1 MTAAPSRL
9 LGSAP
14 PTVLLLLSI
23 VSAHM
28 GAAFAY
34 FLFPL
39 IGPLGTVSLRL
50 VFSAA
55 ILVLI
60 TRPSMASFRH
70 RQGWMIVLYGLLMA
84 GMNSSFYMAI
94 DRIPLGIAITVA
106 FIGPLG
112 ISIAM
117 SRRFLDF
124 IWVALALAG
133 IVLLTPDIGETLDPV
148 GLLLAAIDGICWSG
162 LVLVSPRMA
171 KFAPGNTGLA
181 LGMSVA
187 ALVMLPIGLSKA
199 PIIAADPILL
209 LYGFGIALLSTTITF
224 TLEYEALKRLSVRL
238 YGLIISLEP
247 ASATIFGAVILGQS
261 VGLKGIAAIACV
273 TLAATGATL
282 TKKRDDKQDNITSS
296 L

>member
-1 MTAAPSRL
+1 MNITAASSRL
-9 LGSAP
+9 LATTS
-14 PTVLLLLSI
+14 PTVLLLGSI
-23 VSAHM
+23 LAAHM

-50 VFSAA
+50 AFSAA
-55 ILVLI
+55 IFILI
-60 TRPSMASFRH
+60 TRPSLQSLRH
-70 RQGWMIVLYGLLMA
+70 KNGWMIILYGLLMA

-112 ISIAM
+112 ISTLM
-117 SRRFLDF
+117 SRRLLDF
-124 IWVALALAG
+124 ICVALAIAG
-133 IVLLTPDIGETLDPV
+133 VILLTPQIGEALDPA
-148 GLLLAAIDGICWSG
+148 GLLLAAVDGVCWSG
-162 LVLVSPRMA
+162 LVLISPRIA

-187 ALVMLPIGLSKA
+187 ALAMLPVGLSKA
-199 PIIAADPILL
+199 PLIIDDPMILI
-209 LYGFGIALLSTTITF
+209 YGFGIAMLSTTITF
-224 TLEYEALKRLSVRL
+224 TLEYEALKRLSVRV

-247 ASATIFGAVILGQS
+247 ATATIIGAIVLSQS
-261 VGLKGIAAIACV
+261 IGLMGIAAIACV

-282 TKKRDDKQDNITSS
+282 TKNREEE
-296 L
+296 

>member
-1 MTAAPSRL
+1 MNITAASSRL
-9 LGSAP
+9 LATTS
-14 PTVLLLLSI
+14 PTVLLLGSI
-23 VSAHM
+23 LAAHM

-50 VFSAA
+50 AFSAA
-55 ILVLI
+55 IFILI
-60 TRPSMASFRH
+60 TRPSLQSLRH
-70 RQGWMIVLYGLLMA
+70 KNGWMIILYGLLMA

-112 ISIAM
+112 ISTLM
-117 SRRFLDF
+117 SRRLLDF
-124 IWVALALAG
+124 IWVALAIAG
-133 IVLLTPDIGETLDPV
+133 VILLTPQIGETLDPV
-148 GLLLAAIDGICWSG
+148 GLLLAAMDGICWSG
-162 LVLVSPRMA
+162 LVLISPRIA

-187 ALVMLPIGLSKA
+187 ALAMLPVGLSKA
-199 PIIAADPILL
+199 PLIIDNPMILI
-209 LYGFGIALLSTTITF
+209 YGFGIAMLSTTITF
-224 TLEYEALKRLSVRL
+224 TLEYEALKRLSVRV

-247 ASATIFGAVILGQS
+247 ATATIIGAIVLSQS
-261 VGLKGIAAIACV
+261 IGLKGIAAIVCV

-282 TKKRDDKQDNITSS
+282 TKKRDEE
-296 L
+296 